1 MRSHL
6 TKTAVGHELTD
17 LDLIEVPIIHHL
29 IWRVQGY
36 DIRLPGRVAI
46 ARYG

>member
-1 MRSHL
+1 MFGVLSDGGV
-6 TKTAVGHELTD
+6 KTES
-17 LDLIEVPIIHHL
+17 PFHHL

-36 DIRLPGRVAI
+36 NIRLPGRVAI